1 MFNLLKIRK
10 KAEEFLTPDKFFP
23 RIWEKIDEAG
33 TMRLKVF
40 GGWVIY
46 SSWEGT
52 ETMCFVPDP
61 DHKWKLA
68 PFGSKISEGMPKGI
82 NEQQEKQ

>member
-1 MFNLLKIRK
+1 MISFKLRK
-10 KAEEFLTPDKFFP
+10 KIDKYRKLDKVFP
-23 RIWEKIDEAG
+23 RVWEKIDEAG

-61 DHKWKLA
+61 DNKWKLA
-68 PFGSKISEGMPKGI
+68 PFGSEITEGIP
-82 NEQQEKQ
+82 NSLQEKQ